1 MNIDEKL
8 AKIKNLFEDGYELHS
23 VGGGFHVDIE
33 NDEIRMLNFRKD
45 NLESSNISIV
55 LDNLQERKL
64 AKPLISENSS
74 INILDD
80 NIFNVL
86 TNN

>member
-8 AKIKNLFEDGYELHS
+8 AKIKNLFEGGYELHS
-23 VGGGFHVDIE
+23 VGGGFHVDIK
-33 NDEIRMLNFRKD
+33 NDEMRMLNFRKD

-64 AKPLISENSS
+64 AKPLISQNSN
-74 INILDD
+74 INILDES
-80 NIFNVL
+80 IFNL
-86 TNN
+86 INK